1 MSDGLPSG
9 SSAANRSAKKRKLNW
24 GKAKKPTKWT
34 HNVEQILAKRYA
46 DGRPQLLLK
55 WVGYPLQQS
64 TWEPIENLSGDCL
77 SMLADFEAAEFAK
90 LNAQTRGSDR
100 RQGVVDSSPLKQE
113 MEYKKTQKPQQRKKQ
128 KKQQPKQKFE
138 PMNQPDLSSDL
149 CQDLMVSSD
158 SSDCAGNDS
167 DKESV
172 SGSSSSSSSSSS
184 NSSGSDS
191 DSDDAKR
198 RKPNPKS
205 KPTSSAFL
213 SDLNL
218 PPKPNLSSD
227 GDSDDNPTSL
237 PKPVPS
243 AAPKMLPMAA
253 AAPMMPPVAPVVPKM
268 PPVAPAAPKMPPV
281 ASAAPKMPPV
291 TSAAPKMPPVT
302 SAAPK
307 MPPVA
312 PAAPK
317 MPPVS
322 SAAPKMPPVAPA
334 GLRMPPA
341 GLKMPPAAPK
351 MPPAPPNMPLAA
363 SRKKP
368 EASKKPKIRP
378 VSMPLLT
385 QPPLAAHKPPISSL
399 APPARA
405 ATPPL
410 ARIASLKPA
419 ATNVPRPSLK
429 PLDPSV
435 PLSQFEPLDLSQSEQ
450 PVKTNDKNIA
460 SKNIYKRSSVMD
472 LNHPDTVKNS
482 KVEPMSTANLDVQDL
497 SKSSCY
503 MKENNEHASDNLHK
517 SSQKPGASDEE
528 SSKRKKKS
536 QSQPK
541 SSKKSRSDA
550 LPLTMDTS
558 PKKSSKSNK
567 SKALTVE
574 HTQDIPAPLPNLS
587 EVPKEI
593 PASTTSAES
602 SSNAAPAQTECD
614 YRLHE
619 MGRWDDA
626 LNLQARVQGLQ
637 RGLTLEKILKVFKM
651 RGETYLVV
659 KWKTLTT
666 PDAVSLCSIIDMY
679 PHLVIEYF
687 EKLQLR
693 CPTDT

>member
-1 MSDGLPSG
+1 
-9 SSAANRSAKKRKLNW
+9 
-24 GKAKKPTKWT
+24 
-34 HNVEQILAKRYA
+34 
-46 DGRPQLLLK
+46 
-55 WVGYPLQQS
+55 
-64 TWEPIENLSGDCL
+64 
-77 SMLADFEAAEFAK
+77 MLADFEAAEFAK

-100 RQGVVDSSPLKQE
+100 RQSVFDSSPLKQE
-113 MEYKKTQKPQQRKKQ
+113 MEYKKTQKPQQRKKP
-128 KKQQPKQKFE
+128 KKQQPNQKFE
-138 PMNQPDLSSDL
+138 PMNQIDLSSDL

-191 DSDDAKR
+191 DSDGAKR

-205 KPTSSAFL
+205 KPTSSSAFL

-227 GDSDDNPTSL
+227 GDSDDNATSL

-253 AAPMMPPVAPVVPKM
+253 AAPMMPPVAPVAPRM
-268 PPVAPAAPKMPPV
+268 PSVAP
-281 ASAAPKMPPV
+281 AAPKMPPV
-291 TSAAPKMPPVT
+291 TSAAPK
-302 SAAPK
+302 
-307 MPPVA
+307 
-312 PAAPK
+312 
-317 MPPVS
+317 
-322 SAAPKMPPVAPA
+322 
-334 GLRMPPA
+334 MPPA

-351 MPPAPPNMPLAA
+351 MPPAPPNRPLAA

-385 QPPLAAHKPPISSL
+385 QPSLAAHKPPLSSL

-419 ATNVPRPSLK
+419 ATIVPRPSLK

-460 SKNIYKRSSVMD
+460 SKNIYKRSSVMN
-472 LNHPDTVKNS
+472 LNPPDSVKIS
-482 KVEPMSTANLDVQDL
+482 KVEPMSTASLDVQDL

-517 SSQKPGASDEE
+517 SSQKPGASDED

-541 SSKKSRSDA
+541 SSKKSHSDA

-558 PKKSSKSNK
+558 PKKSSNSNK
-567 SKALTVE
+567 PKAMTVE

-587 EVPKEI
+587 EAPED
-593 PASTTSAES
+593 STSADS

-626 LNLQARVQGLQ
+626 LNVQARVQGFQ
-637 RGLTLEKILKVFKM
+637 RGLTMEKVLKVFKM

-659 KWKTLTT
+659 KWKTVTT
-666 PDAVSLCSIIDMY
+666 PDAVSLCSVIDKY

-687 EKLQLR
+687 EQLQLR
-693 CPTDT
+693 CPSDT